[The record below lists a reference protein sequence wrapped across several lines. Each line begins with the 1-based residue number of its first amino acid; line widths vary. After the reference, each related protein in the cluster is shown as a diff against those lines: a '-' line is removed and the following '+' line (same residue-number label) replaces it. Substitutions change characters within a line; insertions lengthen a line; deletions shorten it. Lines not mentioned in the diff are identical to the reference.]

1 MDAFLQAVGMVFN
14 FETLLVIVAS
24 AIFGLFVGALPGLTA
39 TMATALLVPVT
50 FYMAPIPAIAA
61 IISCTAMA
69 ITAGDLPG
77 TLLRI
82 PGTPAS
88 AAYVED
94 SYRMAQKGQAGL
106 AIGIGVIGS
115 VLGGLFGFVFLL
127 FTAPALAKF
136 ALGFSSFEYFWL
148 AVLGLSC
155 AALISS
161 GGMAKGALS
170 LLLGLLIAQVGLDP
184 LMGSQ
189 RFTLGIT
196 ELSGGISFIPAMIGM
211 FALAEIMR
219 AGRTGAPTIIQANVR
234 NPFKGTLKVLWQYR
248 KNQVRGSVIGSLIGA
263 LPGVGGD
270 LAAWVTYTLAKKT
283 SKTPELFGKGHPEGL
298 VEAGA
303 TNNAAL
309 SASWIPAMVF
319 GIPGDAVTA
328 IAVGVLV
335 MKGLDPGPQ
344 LLTVHPENFYA
355 VMLVFV
361 IANILMLPLGYVAAR
376 TARWIF
382 EVPRALLNAAILLFC
397 IVGSFSI
404 NNTMFGVGVMLILG
418 IIAYVLESRQFAIAP
433 IILGIVLGPL
443 VETNFTTS
451 MIITSGNFAGFFGRP
466 IAAVLGVATIIIW
479 GLAIFGTLRR
489 MLKARSERNGMDDRA
504 LTHPA
509 NS

>member
-1 MDAFLQAVGMVFN
+1 MDAFGLALGLVLN
-14 FETLLVIVAS
+14 FETLATILLA
-24 AIFGLFVGALPGLTA
+24 AMFGLFVGAIPGLTA
-39 TMATALLVPVT
+39 TMATALLVPIT

-94 SYRMAQKGQAGL
+94 SYRMAQNGQAGM

-127 FTAPALAKF
+127 FAAPALAKA

-161 GGMAKGALS
+161 GGLAKGALA
-170 LLLGLLIAQVGLDP
+170 LLLGLFISQVGLDP
-184 LMGSQ
+184 LTATP
-189 RFTLGIT
+189 RFTFGLT
-196 ELSGGISFIPAMIGM
+196 ELFGGISFIPTMIGM
-211 FALAEIMR
+211 FAVGEVMR
-219 AGRTGAPTIIQANVR
+219 AGRRAMAEVPQMNLK
-234 NPFKGTLKVLWQYR
+234 NPFKGTLAVLWKYR
-248 KNQVRGSVIGSLIGA
+248 VNQVRGSVIGSLLGA

-270 LAAWVTYTLAKKT
+270 LAAWITYSLAKRT
-283 SKTPELFGKGHPEGL
+283 SKTPEKFGKGHPEGL

-335 MKGLDPGPQ
+335 MKGLDPGPTLMTNNPQ
-344 LLTVHPENFYA
+344 NFYA
-355 VMLVFV
+355 VMIVFA
-361 IANILMLPLGYVAAR
+361 IANILMLPLGYLAAK

-397 IVGSFSI
+397 IVGSYSI
-404 NNTMFGVGVMLILG
+404 NNSMFGVYVMLIMG
-418 IIAYVLESRQFAIAP
+418 VLAFFLEARSIAIAP

-443 VETNFTTS
+443 VESNFTTS
-451 MIITSGNFAGFFGRP
+451 MIIADGNFMGFFGRP
-466 IAAVLGVATIIIW
+466 VAAVLGVATLLIW
-479 GLAIFGTLRR
+479 TLAIGGSLYRT
-489 MLKARSERNGMDDRA
+489 ARQRRA
-504 LTHPA
+504 LTP
-509 NS
+509 

>member
-1 MDAFLQAVGMVFN
+1 MDAFLLAMGLVFN
-14 FETLLVIVAS
+14 VETLLVILAAS
-24 AIFGLFVGALPGLTA
+24 IFGLFVGALPGLTA

-77 TLLRI
+77 ALLRI

-94 SYRMAQKGQAGL
+94 SYGMAKQGKAGL

-115 VLGGLFGFVFLL
+115 MLGGLFGFVFLL

-136 ALGFSSFEYFWL
+136 ALSFSSFEYFWL

-155 AALISS
+155 AALIST

-170 LLLGLLIAQVGLDP
+170 LLLGLFIAQIGVDP
-184 LMGSQ
+184 LMGAQ
-189 RFTLGIT
+189 RFTFGFS

-219 AGRTGAPTIIQANVR
+219 AGRNGTKAVAQANVG

-248 KNQVRGSVIGSLIGA
+248 KNHLRGSMIGSLLGA

-270 LAAWVTYTLAKKT
+270 LAAWVTYSLAKRT
-283 SKTPELFGKGHPEGL
+283 SKTPEKFGTGHPEGL
-298 VEAGA
+298 VEASA

-309 SASWIPAMVF
+309 STSWIPAMVF

-344 LLTVHPENFYA
+344 LLTVNPQNFYA
-355 VMLVFV
+355 VLLVFV
-361 IANILMLPLGYVAAR
+361 VANILMLPLGYVAAR
-376 TARWIF
+376 SARWIF

-397 IVGSFSI
+397 LVGSFSI
-404 NNTMFGVGVMLILG
+404 NNTMFGVGVMLALG
-418 IIAYVLESRQFAIAP
+418 VIAYVLESRRFAIAP

-443 VETNFTTS
+443 VEGNFTTS
-451 MIITSGNFAGFFGRP
+451 MIITSGNFLGFFERP
-466 IAAVLGVATIIIW
+466 IAAVLGIATIIIW
-479 GLAIFGTLRR
+479 GTAIGGTILRAYKGRQLRLA
-489 MLKARSERNGMDDRA
+489 
-504 LTHPA
+504 
-509 NS
+509 

>member
-1 MDAFLQAVGMVFN
+1 MNAFVEAFLLVFN
-14 FETLLVIVAS
+14 VETLLVITAS

-39 TMATALLVPVT
+39 TMATALLVPLT

-61 IISCTAMA
+61 IIASTAMA

-115 VLGGLFGFVFLL
+115 VLGGLFGFVFLM

-161 GGMAKGALS
+161 GGVAKGALS
-170 LLLGLLIAQVGLDP
+170 LLLGLLIAQVGVDP
-184 LMGSQ
+184 LTGTP
-189 RFTLGIT
+189 RFTFGVS
-196 ELSGGISFIPAMIGM
+196 ELTGGISFIPAMIGM
-211 FALAEIMR
+211 FALAEVM
-219 AGRTGAPTIIQANVR
+219 RTGRRFRLAIPQANVR
-234 NPFKGTLKVLWQYR
+234 NPFKGVMACLWKYR
-248 KNQVRGSVIGSLIGA
+248 KNQFRGSVIGSLIGA

-270 LAAWVTYTLAKKT
+270 LAAWVTYSLAKKT

-335 MKGLDPGPQ
+335 MKGMEPGPQ
-344 LLTVHPENFYA
+344 LLTTNPQNFYA

-376 TARWIF
+376 SARWIF

-397 IVGSFSI
+397 VVGSYSI
-404 NNTMFGVGVMLILG
+404 NNTMFGVSIMLALGVM
-418 IIAYVLESRQFAIAP
+418 AFFLEKSGFAMAP
-433 IILGIVLGPL
+433 VILGIVLGPL
-443 VETNFTTS
+443 VEQNFTTS
-451 MIITSGNFAGFFGRP
+451 MIITNGDLLGLFERP
-466 IAAVLGVATIIIW
+466 IAAVLGVASIAVW
-479 GLAIFGTLRR
+479 GLFIFGSIRKTFRQ
-489 MLKARSERNGMDDRA
+489 RA
-504 LTHPA
+504 LAEKPA
-509 NS
+509 

>member
-1 MDAFLQAVGMVFN
+1 MNAFVEAFLLVFN
-14 FETLLVIVAS
+14 IETLLVITAS

-39 TMATALLVPVT
+39 TMATALLVPLT

-61 IISCTAMA
+61 IIASTAMA

-115 VLGGLFGFVFLL
+115 VLGGLFGFVFLM

-161 GGMAKGALS
+161 GGVAKGALS
-170 LLLGLLIAQVGLDP
+170 LLLGLLIAQVGVDP
-184 LMGSQ
+184 LTGTP
-189 RFTLGIT
+189 RFTFGVS
-196 ELSGGISFIPAMIGM
+196 ELTGGISFIPAMIGM
-211 FALAEIMR
+211 FALAEVM
-219 AGRTGAPTIIQANVR
+219 RTGRRFRLAIPQANVR
-234 NPFKGTLKVLWQYR
+234 NPFKGVMACLWKYR
-248 KNQVRGSVIGSLIGA
+248 KNQFRGSVIGSLIGA

-270 LAAWVTYTLAKKT
+270 LAAWVTYSLAKKT

-335 MKGLDPGPQ
+335 MKGMEPGPQ
-344 LLTVHPENFYA
+344 LLTTNPQNFYA

-376 TARWIF
+376 SARWIF

-397 IVGSFSI
+397 VVGSYSI
-404 NNTMFGVGVMLILG
+404 NNTMFGVSIMLALGVMAFFMEKSG
-418 IIAYVLESRQFAIAP
+418 FAMAP
-433 IILGIVLGPL
+433 VILGIVLGPL
-443 VETNFTTS
+443 VEQNFTTS
-451 MIITSGNFAGFFGRP
+451 MIITNGDLLGLFERP
-466 IAAVLGVATIIIW
+466 IAAVLGVASIAVW
-479 GLAIFGTLRR
+479 GLFIFGSIRKTFRQ
-489 MLKARSERNGMDDRA
+489 RA
-504 LTHPA
+504 LAEKPA
-509 NS
+509 

>member
-1 MDAFLQAVGMVFN
+1 MNAFIDAYFLVFN
-14 FETLLVIVAS
+14 LETLLVIAAS

-39 TMATALLVPVT
+39 TMATALLVPLT
-50 FYMAPIPAIAA
+50 FYMSPIPAIAA
-61 IISCTAMA
+61 IISSTAMA

-94 SYRMAQKGQAGL
+94 SYSMAQKGQAGL

-115 VLGGLFGFVFLL
+115 VLGGLFGFVFLI

-161 GGMAKGALS
+161 GGVAKGALS
-170 LLLGLLIAQVGLDP
+170 LLLGLLISQVGVDP
-184 LMGSQ
+184 LTGTP
-189 RFTLGIT
+189 RFTFGVS
-196 ELSGGISFIPAMIGM
+196 ELTGGISFIPAMIGM
-211 FALAEIMR
+211 FALAEVM
-219 AGRTGAPTIIQANVR
+219 RTGRRFKLNIPQANVR
-234 NPFKGTLKVLWQYR
+234 NPFKGVAACIWKYR
-248 KNQVRGSVIGSLIGA
+248 KNQLRGSIIGSLIGA

-270 LAAWVTYTLAKKT
+270 LAAWVTYSLAKKT

-335 MKGLDPGPQ
+335 MKGMEPGPQ
-344 LLTVHPENFYA
+344 LLTTNPQNFYA

-376 TARWIF
+376 SARWIF

-397 IVGSFSI
+397 VVGSYSI
-404 NNTMFGVGVMLILG
+404 NNTMFGVTVMLVLG
-418 IIAYVLESRQFAIAP
+418 ITAFFMEKSGFAIAP
-433 IILGIVLGPL
+433 VILGIVLGPL
-443 VETNFTTS
+443 VEQNFTTS
-451 MIITSGNFAGFFGRP
+451 MIITNGNVFGLFERP
-466 IAAVLGVATIIIW
+466 IAAVLGVASIAVW
-479 GLAIFGTLRR
+479 GLFIFGAVRKTLQT
-489 MLKARSERNGMDDRA
+489 KA
-504 LTHPA
+504 LTDEA
-509 NS
+509 V

>member
-1 MDAFLQAVGMVFN
+1 MVFN
-14 FETLLVIVAS
+14 VETLVTIFLAAV
-24 AIFGLFVGALPGLTA
+24 FGLFVGSIPGLTA
-39 TMATALLVPVT
+39 TMATALLVPLT

-106 AIGIGVIGS
+106 AIGIGVVGS
-115 VLGGLFGFVFLL
+115 VLGGLFGFLFLL
-127 FTAPALAKF
+127 FTAPMLAKA

-148 AVLGLSC
+148 ATLGLSC

-161 GGMAKGALS
+161 GGMVKGALA
-170 LLLGLLIAQVGLDP
+170 LLLGLFIAQVGMDP
-184 LMGSQ
+184 LTGTPRYTFGS
-189 RFTLGIT
+189 I
-196 ELSGGISFIPAMIGM
+196 ELMGGISFIPVMIGM
-211 FALAEIMR
+211 FAVSEIMR
-219 AGRTGAPTIIQANVR
+219 SGRRVMTEVAQVNIK
-234 NPFKGTLKVLWQYR
+234 NPFAGTLAMLWKYR
-248 KNQVRGSVIGSLIGA
+248 KNQVRGSVIGSLLGA

-270 LAAWVTYTLAKKT
+270 LAAWITYALAKRT
-283 SKTPELFGKGHPEGL
+283 SKEPEKFGTGHPEGL

-335 MKGLDPGPQ
+335 MKGLDPGPT
-344 LLTVHPENFYA
+344 LMTLHPENFYA
-355 VMLVFV
+355 VMIVFA
-361 IANILMLPLGYVAAR
+361 IANMLMLPLGWVAAKS
-376 TARWIF
+376 ARWIF

-397 IVGSFSI
+397 IVGSYSM
-404 NNTMFGVGVMLILG
+404 NNSMFGVVLMLGAGV
-418 IIAYVLESRQFAIAP
+418 IAYVLEARMIAIAP

-443 VETNFTTS
+443 VESNFTTS
-451 MIITSGNFAGFFGRP
+451 MIISDGSLLGFFSRP
-466 IAAVLGVATIIIW
+466 VAAGLGIVTVMIWSVAVLQTMRKFKRSPDTASP
-479 GLAIFGTLRR
+479 LAQ
-489 MLKARSERNGMDDRA
+489 
-504 LTHPA
+504 
-509 NS
+509 

>member
-1 MDAFLQAVGMVFN
+1 MEAFALAASMVFN
-14 FETLLVIVAS
+14 VETLVTIFLAAV
-24 AIFGLFVGALPGLTA
+24 FGLFVGSIPGLTA
-39 TMATALLVPVT
+39 TMATALLVPLT

-106 AIGIGVIGS
+106 AIGIGVVGS
-115 VLGGLFGFVFLL
+115 VLGGLFGFLFLL
-127 FTAPALAKF
+127 FTAPMLAKA

-148 AVLGLSC
+148 AALGLSC

-161 GGMAKGALS
+161 GGMVKGALA
-170 LLLGLLIAQVGLDP
+170 LLLGLFIAQVGMDP
-184 LMGSQ
+184 LTGTPRYTFGS
-189 RFTLGIT
+189 I
-196 ELSGGISFIPAMIGM
+196 ELMGGISFIPVMIGM
-211 FALAEIMR
+211 FAVSEIMR
-219 AGRTGAPTIIQANVR
+219 SGRRVMTEVAQVNIK
-234 NPFKGTLKVLWQYR
+234 NPFAGTLAMLWKYR
-248 KNQVRGSVIGSLIGA
+248 KNQVRGSVIGSLLGA

-270 LAAWVTYTLAKKT
+270 LAAWITYALAKRT
-283 SKTPELFGKGHPEGL
+283 SKEPEKFGTGHPEGL

-335 MKGLDPGPQ
+335 MKGLDPGPT
-344 LLTVHPENFYA
+344 LMTLHPENFYA
-355 VMLVFV
+355 VMIVFA
-361 IANILMLPLGYVAAR
+361 IANMLMLPLGWVAAKS
-376 TARWIF
+376 ARWIF

-397 IVGSFSI
+397 IVGSYSM
-404 NNTMFGVGVMLILG
+404 NNSMFGVVLMLGAGV
-418 IIAYVLESRQFAIAP
+418 IAYVLEARMIAIAP

-443 VETNFTTS
+443 VESNFTTS
-451 MIITSGNFAGFFGRP
+451 MIISDGSLLGFFSRP
-466 IAAVLGVATIIIW
+466 VAAGLGIVTVMIWSVAVFQTMRKFKRSPDTASP
-479 GLAIFGTLRR
+479 LAQ
-489 MLKARSERNGMDDRA
+489 
-504 LTHPA
+504 
-509 NS
+509 

>member
-1 MDAFLQAVGMVFN
+1 MEAFALAAGLVFN
-14 FETLLVIVAS
+14 FETLLTIFLAAV
-24 AIFGLFVGALPGLTA
+24 FGLFVGAIPGLTA
-39 TMATALLVPVT
+39 TMATALLVPIT

-94 SYRMAQKGQAGL
+94 SYRLAQNGRAGL
-106 AIGIGVIGS
+106 AIGIGVVGS
-115 VLGGLFGFVFLL
+115 VLGGLFGFLFLM
-127 FTAPALAKF
+127 FTAPALAKA

-161 GGMAKGALS
+161 GGMVKGALA
-170 LLLGLLIAQVGLDP
+170 LLLGLFIAQVGMDP
-184 LMGSQ
+184 LTATP
-189 RFTLGIT
+189 RFTFGSI
-196 ELSGGISFIPAMIGM
+196 ELMGGISFIPVMIGM
-211 FALAEIMR
+211 FAVSEIMR
-219 AGRTGAPTIIQANVR
+219 SGRRAMAEVPQMNLK
-234 NPFKGTLKVLWQYR
+234 NPFEGTLGALWKYR
-248 KNQVRGSVIGSLIGA
+248 KNQVRGSIIGSLLGA

-270 LAAWVTYTLAKKT
+270 LAAWITYSLAKRT
-283 SKTPELFGKGHPEGL
+283 SKEPEKFGKGHPEGL

-335 MKGLDPGPQ
+335 MKGLDPGPT
-344 LLTVHPENFYA
+344 LMSLHPENFYA
-355 VMLVFV
+355 VMIVFA
-361 IANILMLPLGYVAAR
+361 IANILMLPLGWIAAKS
-376 TARWIF
+376 ARWIF

-397 IVGSFSI
+397 IVGSYSM
-404 NNTMFGVGVMLILG
+404 NNSMFGVWLMLAAGVV
-418 IIAYVLESRQFAIAP
+418 AYVLEARMIAIAP

-443 VETNFTTS
+443 VESNFTTS
-451 MIITSGNFAGFFGRP
+451 MMISDGSLLGFFGRP
-466 IAAVLGVATIIIW
+466 VAAVLGVATLVIW
-479 GLAIFGTLRR
+479 AFAIFGTVRR
-489 MLKARSERNGMDDRA
+489 LMRGRDDSGQPSPV
-504 LTHPA
+504 HE
-509 NS
+509 

>member
-1 MDAFLQAVGMVFN
+1 MDAFVTALGLVFN
-14 FETLLVIVAS
+14 LETLIVIFLS
-24 AIFGLFVGALPGLTA
+24 AVFGLFVGALPGLTA

-161 GGMAKGALS
+161 GGIAKGALS
-170 LLLGLLIAQVGLDP
+170 LLLGLFIAQVGLDP
-184 LMGSQ
+184 LTASQ
-189 RFTLGIT
+189 RFTFGFT
-196 ELSGGISFIPAMIGM
+196 ELAGGISFIPAMIGM
-211 FALAEIMR
+211 FALAEILR
-219 AGRTGAPTIIQANVR
+219 AGRSAISEVPQVNVR
-234 NPFKGTLKVLWQYR
+234 NPFKGTLKVIWQYR
-248 KNQVRGSVIGSLIGA
+248 KNQMRGSIIGSLIGA

-270 LAAWVTYTLAKKT
+270 LAAWVTYSLAKRT
-283 SKTPELFGKGHPEGL
+283 SKTPEKFGKGHPEGL

-309 SASWIPAMVF
+309 SSSWIPAMVF

-344 LLTVHPENFYA
+344 LLTVNPHNFYA

-361 IANILMLPLGYVAAR
+361 IANLLMLPLGYVAAR

-397 IVGSFSI
+397 IVGSYSI
-404 NNTMFGVGVMLILG
+404 NNTMFGVIVMLVLG
-418 IIAYVLESRQFAIAP
+418 IVAFILESRQFAIAP

-443 VETNFTTS
+443 VEQNFTTS
-451 MIITSGNFAGFFGRP
+451 MMITSGNFLGFFGRP
-466 IAAVLGVATIIIW
+466 IAAVLGVATLLIW
-479 GLAIFGTLRR
+479 GLVIAGTIVRSRR
-489 MLKARSERNGMDDRA
+489 ERAAKN
-504 LTHPA
+504 LA
-509 NS
+509 NATPSQG

>member
-1 MDAFLQAVGMVFN
+1 MNAFIDAYFLVFN
-14 FETLLVIVAS
+14 LETLLVIAAS
-24 AIFGLFVGALPGLTA
+24 SVFGLFVGALPGLTA
-39 TMATALLVPVT
+39 TMATALLVPLT
-50 FYMAPIPAIAA
+50 FYMSPIPAIAA
-61 IISCTAMA
+61 IIASTAMA

-115 VLGGLFGFVFLL
+115 VLGGLFGFVFLM

-161 GGMAKGALS
+161 GGVAKAALS
-170 LLLGLLIAQVGLDP
+170 LLLGLLLSQVGTDP
-184 LMGSQ
+184 LTGTS
-189 RFTLGIT
+189 RFTFGVS
-196 ELSGGISFIPAMIGM
+196 ELTGGISFIPAMIGM
-211 FALAEIMR
+211 FALAEVMR
-219 AGRTGAPTIIQANVR
+219 SGRRFKLNIPQSNVR
-234 NPFKGTLKVLWQYR
+234 NPFKGVMACLWKYR
-248 KNQVRGSVIGSLIGA
+248 KNQVRGSIIGSLIGA

-270 LAAWVTYTLAKKT
+270 LAAWVTYSLAKKT

-335 MKGLDPGPQ
+335 MKGMEPGPQ
-344 LLTVHPENFYA
+344 LLTTNPQNFYA

-361 IANILMLPLGYVAAR
+361 IANILMLPLGYLAAR
-376 TARWIF
+376 SARWIF

-397 IVGSFSI
+397 VVGSYSI
-404 NNTMFGVGVMLILG
+404 NNTMFGVTVMLVLGVMAFFMEKSG
-418 IIAYVLESRQFAIAP
+418 FAMAP
-433 IILGIVLGPL
+433 VILGIVLGPL
-443 VETNFTTS
+443 VEQNFTTS
-451 MIITSGNFAGFFGRP
+451 MIIANGNVFGLFERP
-466 IAAVLGVATIIIW
+466 IAAILGFASIAVW
-479 GLAIFGTLRR
+479 GLFIFGSIRKTLRPKE
-489 MLKARSERNGMDDRA
+489 LAGEII
-504 LTHPA
+504 
-509 NS
+509 

>member
-1 MDAFLQAVGMVFN
+1 MDAFLQAMGLVFTW
-14 FETLLVIVAS
+14 ETTASIVLS

-39 TMATALLVPVT
+39 TMATALLVPLT
-50 FYMAPIPAIAA
+50 FYMPPVPAIAA
-61 IISCTAMA
+61 IISSTAMA

-115 VLGGLFGFVFLL
+115 AMGGLFGFVFLL
-127 FTAPALAKF
+127 FSAPALAKF
-136 ALGFSSFEYFWL
+136 ALNFSSFEYFWL
-148 AVLGLSC
+148 AVIGLSC

-170 LLLGLLIAQVGLDP
+170 LLLGLFIAQVGVDP

-189 RFTLGIT
+189 RFTLGFT
-196 ELSGGISFIPAMIGM
+196 ELAGGISFIPAMIGM
-211 FALAEIMR
+211 FALAEVM
-219 AGRTGAPTIIQANVR
+219 RTGRNFNMGVPQGNVK
-234 NPFKGTLKVLWQYR
+234 NPFKGVLQCIWKYR
-248 KNQVRGSVIGSLIGA
+248 KNQVRGSIIGSLIGA

-270 LAAWVTYTLAKKT
+270 LAAWVTYSLAKKT
-283 SKTPELFGKGHPEGL
+283 SKTPEKFGKGHPEGL

-309 SASWIPAMVF
+309 SSAWIPAMVF

-328 IAVGVLV
+328 IAVGVLI
-335 MKGLDPGPQ
+335 MKGMEPGPQ
-344 LLTVHPENFYA
+344 LLTVHPQNFYA

-361 IANILMLPLGYVAAR
+361 IANLLMVPLGYVAAR
-376 TARWIF
+376 SARWIF

-404 NNTMFGVGVMLILG
+404 NNTMFGVGVMLVMG
-418 IIAYVLESRQFAIAP
+418 VIAYVLEANRFAIAP

-451 MIITSGNFAGFFGRP
+451 MIITNGNVLGLFSRP
-466 IAAVLGVATIIIW
+466 IAAVLGVLTLLVW
-479 GLAIFGTLRR
+479 GLAIFGTIRR
-489 MLKARSERNGMDDRA
+489 SLKERRPR
-504 LTHPA
+504 PA
-509 NS
+509 NATA

>member
-1 MDAFLQAVGMVFN
+1 MDAFLLAMGLVFN
-14 FETLLVIVAS
+14 VETLLVILAAS
-24 AIFGLFVGALPGLTA
+24 VFGLFVGALPGLTA

-77 TLLRI
+77 ALLRI

-94 SYRMAQKGQAGL
+94 SYGMAKQGKAGL

-115 VLGGLFGFVFLL
+115 MLGGLFGFVFLL

-136 ALGFSSFEYFWL
+136 ALSFSSFEYFWL

-155 AALISS
+155 AALIST

-170 LLLGLLIAQVGLDP
+170 LLLGLFIAQIGVDP
-184 LMGSQ
+184 LMGAQ
-189 RFTLGIT
+189 RFTFGFS

-219 AGRTGAPTIIQANVR
+219 AGRNGTKAVAQANVG

-248 KNQVRGSVIGSLIGA
+248 KNHLRGSMIGSLLGA

-270 LAAWVTYTLAKKT
+270 LAAWVTYSLAKRT
-283 SKTPELFGKGHPEGL
+283 SKTPEKFGTGHPEGL
-298 VEAGA
+298 VEASA

-309 SASWIPAMVF
+309 STSWIPAMVF

-344 LLTVHPENFYA
+344 LLTVNPQNFYA
-355 VMLVFV
+355 VLLVFV
-361 IANILMLPLGYVAAR
+361 VANILMLPLGYVAAR
-376 TARWIF
+376 SARWIF

-397 IVGSFSI
+397 LVGSFSI
-404 NNTMFGVGVMLILG
+404 NNTMFGVGVMLALG
-418 IIAYVLESRQFAIAP
+418 IIAYVLESRRFAIAP

-443 VETNFTTS
+443 VEGNFTTS
-451 MIITSGNFAGFFGRP
+451 MIITSGNFLGFFERP
-466 IAAVLGVATIIIW
+466 IAAVLGIATIIIW
-479 GLAIFGTLRR
+479 GTAIGGTILRAYKGRQLRLA
-489 MLKARSERNGMDDRA
+489 
-504 LTHPA
+504 
-509 NS
+509 

>member
-1 MDAFLQAVGMVFN
+1 MDAFLTAMGLVFTW
-14 FETLLVIVAS
+14 ETLVTILAS
-24 AIFGLFVGALPGLTA
+24 AMFGLFVGALPGLTA
-39 TMATALLVPVT
+39 TMATALLVPLT
-50 FYMAPIPAIAA
+50 FYMPPVPAIAA
-61 IISCTAMA
+61 IIASTAMA

-94 SYRMAQKGQAGL
+94 SYRLAQKGKAGL

-115 VLGGLFGFVFLL
+115 ALGGLFGFVVLL
-127 FTAPALAKF
+127 LSAPILAQF
-136 ALGFSSFEYFWL
+136 ALNFSSFEYFWL
-148 AVLGLSC
+148 AVIGLSC

-170 LLLGLLIAQVGLDP
+170 LLLGLSIAQVGVDP

-189 RFTLGIT
+189 RFTFGYT
-196 ELSGGISFIPAMIGM
+196 ELAGGISFIPAMIGM
-211 FALAEIMR
+211 FALAEVM
-219 AGRTGAPTIIQANVR
+219 RTGRGFKTGVPQANVK
-234 NPFKGTLKVLWQYR
+234 NPFKGVLKVIWKYR
-248 KNQVRGSVIGSLIGA
+248 VNQVRGSVIGSLIGA

-270 LAAWVTYTLAKKT
+270 LAAWVTYSLAKKT
-283 SKTPELFGKGHPEGL
+283 SKTPEEFGKGHPEGL

-309 SASWIPAMVF
+309 SSAWIPAMVF

-335 MKGLDPGPQ
+335 MKGMEPGPQ
-344 LLTVHPENFYA
+344 LLTVNPQNFYA

-361 IANILMLPLGYVAAR
+361 IANILMVPLGFVAAR
-376 TARWIF
+376 SARWIF

-397 IVGSFSI
+397 IVGAFAI
-404 NNTMFGVGVMLILG
+404 NNTMFGVGVMLVMG
-418 IIAYVLESRQFAIAP
+418 VIAYVLEANRFAIAP

-443 VETNFTTS
+443 VEQNFVTS
-451 MIITSGNFAGFFGRP
+451 MIITNGNVLGLFSRP
-466 IAAVLGVATIIIW
+466 IAAVLGILTIGVW
-479 GLAIFGTLRR
+479 ALAIIGTVRR
-489 MLKARSERNGMDDRA
+489 SRRVRPDTEEEAVAS
-504 LTHPA
+504 
-509 NS
+509 

>member
-1 MDAFLQAVGMVFN
+1 MDAFLLAMGLVFN
-14 FETLLVIVAS
+14 VETLLVILAAS
-24 AIFGLFVGALPGLTA
+24 IFGLFVGALPGLTA

-77 TLLRI
+77 ALLRI

-94 SYRMAQKGQAGL
+94 SYGMAKQGKAGL

-115 VLGGLFGFVFLL
+115 MLGGLFGFVFLL

-136 ALGFSSFEYFWL
+136 ALSFSSFEYFWL

-155 AALISS
+155 AALIST

-170 LLLGLLIAQVGLDP
+170 LLLGLFIAQIGVDP
-184 LMGSQ
+184 LMGAQ
-189 RFTLGIT
+189 RFTFGFS

-219 AGRTGAPTIIQANVR
+219 AGRNGTKAVAQANVG

-248 KNQVRGSVIGSLIGA
+248 KNHLRGSMIGSLLGA

-270 LAAWVTYTLAKKT
+270 LAAWVTYSLAKRT
-283 SKTPELFGKGHPEGL
+283 SKTPEKFGTGHPEGL
-298 VEAGA
+298 VEASA

-309 SASWIPAMVF
+309 STSWIPAMVF

-344 LLTVHPENFYA
+344 LLTVNPQNFYA
-355 VMLVFV
+355 VLLVFV
-361 IANILMLPLGYVAAR
+361 VANILMLPLGYVAAR
-376 TARWIF
+376 SARWIF

-397 IVGSFSI
+397 LVGSFSI
-404 NNTMFGVGVMLILG
+404 NNTMFGVGVMLALG
-418 IIAYVLESRQFAIAP
+418 IIAYVLESRRFAIAP

-443 VETNFTTS
+443 VEGNFTTS
-451 MIITSGNFAGFFGRP
+451 MIITSGNFLGFFERP
-466 IAAVLGVATIIIW
+466 IAAVLGIATIIIW
-479 GLAIFGTLRR
+479 GTAIGGTILRAYKGRQLRLA
-489 MLKARSERNGMDDRA
+489 
-504 LTHPA
+504 
-509 NS
+509 

>member
-1 MDAFLQAVGMVFN
+1 MNAFVEAFLLVFN
-14 FETLLVIVAS
+14 IETLLVITAS

-39 TMATALLVPVT
+39 TMATALLVPLT

-61 IISCTAMA
+61 IIASTAMA

-115 VLGGLFGFVFLL
+115 VLGGLFGFVFLM

-161 GGMAKGALS
+161 GGVAKGALS
-170 LLLGLLIAQVGLDP
+170 LLLGLLIAQVGVDP
-184 LMGSQ
+184 LTGTP
-189 RFTLGIT
+189 RFTFGVS
-196 ELSGGISFIPAMIGM
+196 ELTGGISFIPAMIGM
-211 FALAEIMR
+211 FALAEVM
-219 AGRTGAPTIIQANVR
+219 RTGRRFRLAIPQANVR
-234 NPFKGTLKVLWQYR
+234 NPFKGVMACLWKYR
-248 KNQVRGSVIGSLIGA
+248 KNQFRGSVIGSLIGA

-270 LAAWVTYTLAKKT
+270 LAAWVTYSLAKKT

-335 MKGLDPGPQ
+335 MKGMEPGPQ
-344 LLTVHPENFYA
+344 LLTTNPQNFYA

-376 TARWIF
+376 SARWIF

-397 IVGSFSI
+397 VVGSYSI
-404 NNTMFGVGVMLILG
+404 NNTMFGVGIMLALGVMAFFMEKSG
-418 IIAYVLESRQFAIAP
+418 FAMAP
-433 IILGIVLGPL
+433 VILGIVLGPL
-443 VETNFTTS
+443 VEQNFTTS
-451 MIITSGNFAGFFGRP
+451 MIITNGDLLGLFARP
-466 IAAVLGVATIIIW
+466 IAAVLGVASIAVW
-479 GLAIFGTLRR
+479 GLFIFGSIRKTFRQ
-489 MLKARSERNGMDDRA
+489 RA
-504 LTHPA
+504 LAEKPA
-509 NS
+509 